1 MFRVIM
7 RGLLARK
14 FRLFATA
21 LAVTLG
27 VAFMAGTMVLTDTIG
42 HTFNDL
48 STGVY
53 KGTDAEVRAKAAF
66 SGPAMGGG
74 DQRPLISDSLVQS
87 LRRVPGVAA
96 DEGSAMGYARLTG
109 KNGKALGNPAAG
121 APTLG
126 GNWNHVSQLNPW
138 TLVAGH
144 PPQAA
149 DQVVIDK
156 KSATD
161 GHLRV
166 GDMTTVLAL
175 GAPQRFRVVGIV
187 KFGTADSPGGASV
200 ALFTMPVA
208 QRLVAGP
215 GKLTNV
221 LFVAKPGVSQ
231 QQLAA
236 NLRHMLPHGMEAVT
250 GATVT
255 KEMQD
260 SFQQAMGFFNTFMM
274 IFAVI
279 ALLVGAFMIF
289 NTFSITVAQRTREN
303 GLLRALGASKRQ
315 VLGSVIAEAV
325 AVGVIASAIGLAAGI
340 AMAAGLEG
348 LLQALGFLGLPI
360 GGIVFSIRTVI
371 VAGLAGLLVTLAAA
385 LSPARKAA
393 KVSPVAAMQEVSA
406 GSTGYGSKQRILV
419 GAALL
424 VLGVAALFTGLFAH
438 VGSQVLVVGAGAL
451 LVFFAVSVLGRT
463 VSLPLSRAVGAPLP
477 RMRGIPGKLARAN
490 AMRNPKR
497 TAASAS
503 ALMIGVGLVGFIT
516 ILASSTTASINR
528 TIDRSFAGD
537 IVIDSGAGMTGGI
550 DPALAQEL
558 ARLPQVSAV
567 AGIRGGLAEI
577 FGKPEQIAAV
587 DPGTIGKIFHVG
599 SAQGSTGGL
608 GRTGIAVYKD
618 VATAHH
624 LRVGSAVPVVF
635 RDTGPADAAG
645 RADLR
650 GFHGGAGAALLLG
663 HVRVRCQLHV
673 ALRQRRGD
681 AEGARDQHRG
691 RAEGGAGHR
700 DEVLRHHGDGPDG
713 VQGRADQAVPAT
725 ADARVCAARAG
736 HLHRAARHRQHP
748 GIVDL
753 RAHPGTGRDAR
764 GRDDQAPAAGND
776 PVGVGDHRVAGYGPR
791 PAGRGVLRLGA
802 GAGYEEPGHHGV
814 QPAGAE
820 PGDRGGAGRGGRP
833 GGGDPAQPP
842 RREAQH
848 PARDRQRIAQRSR
861 LGRRCAVTGLRGR
874 AGLAGMRRPPEDRC
888 DLRRDFRP
896 CIRGG

>member
-1 MFRVIM
+1 MFRVIV

-53 KGTDAEVRAKAAF
+53 RGTDAEVRAKAVF
-66 SGPAMGGG
+66 NGPAMSGGE
-74 DQRPLISDSLVQS
+74 QRPLISSWLVPALS
-87 LRRVPGVAA
+87 RVPGVAA
-96 DEGSAMGYARLTG
+96 AEGSAYGYARLTG

-126 GNWNHVSQLNPW
+126 GNWNLVKQLNPW
-138 TLVAGH
+138 TLADGH
-144 PPQAA
+144 PPEAA
-149 DQVVIDK
+149 NQVVIDA

-175 GAPQRFRVVGIV
+175 GPPQRYRVVGIV

-215 GKLTNV
+215 GKLTSV

-236 NLRHMLPHGMEAVT
+236 SLRHKLPHGLEAVT

-279 ALLVGAFMIF
+279 ALLVGSFMIF

-315 VLGSVIAEAV
+315 VIGTVVAEA
-325 AVGVIASAIGLAAGI
+325 AVVGIIASAIGLAAGI
-340 AMAAGLEG
+340 AVAAGLEA
-348 LLQALGFLGLPI
+348 LLNALGFGLPA

-371 VAGLAGLLVTLAAA
+371 VAGLAGLTVTLVAAQ
-385 LSPARKAA
+385 SPARKAA
-393 KVSPVAAMQEVSA
+393 KVSPVAAMHQVPA
-406 GSTGYGSKQRILV
+406 GSTGYGSKQRIFV

-424 VLGVAALFTGLFAH
+424 VLGVAALFTGLFTH
-438 VGSQVLVVGAGAL
+438 VGSQVVIVGAGAL

-477 RMRGIPGKLARAN
+477 RLRGIPGKLARAN

-516 ILASSTTASINR
+516 ILASSTTASINS

-537 IVIDSGAGMTGGI
+537 IVIDSGAGLSGGI
-550 DPALAQEL
+550 DPALAQRL
-558 ARLPQVSAV
+558 AQLPQVSAV
-567 AGIRGGLAEI
+567 AGVRGGLAEI
-577 FGKPEQIAAV
+577 FGAPEQIAAV
-587 DPGTIGKIFHVG
+587 DPQTIGKIFHVG
-599 SAQGSTGGL
+599 SMQGSTGGL
-608 GRTGIAVYKD
+608 GRSGIAIYRD

-624 LRVGSAVPVVF
+624 LKVGSAVPVVF
-635 RDTGPADAAG
+635 RDTGPRTLRVALIYGDSTAAPAQRYFLGTSAFDANFALHYDSAVVIQKAPG
-645 RADLR
+645 TSTA
-650 GFHGGAGAALLLG
+650 AALKAVRAIATKYSGTSVMDQTAFKAARTKPFQQLLTLVYVLLALAIFIALLG
-663 HVRVRCQLHV
+663 IGNTLALSIFERTRELGVMRAVGMTRRQL
-673 ALRQRRGD
+673 
-681 AEGARDQHRG
+681 
-691 RAEGGAGHR
+691 RATIRWESVIIA
-700 DEVLRHHGDGPDG
+700 
-713 VQGRADQAVPAT
+713 VQGTILGLLVGMFFGWALVLAMKSQGITVFSLPVLSLVT
-725 ADARVCAARAG
+725 VVVLAAIAG
-736 HLHRAARHRQHP
+736 VVAAILPSRRAAKLN
-748 GIVDL
+748 IL
-753 RAHPGTGRDAR
+753 
-764 GRDDQAPAAGND
+764 QA
-776 PVGVGDHRVAGYGPR
+776 
-791 PAGRGVLRLGA
+791 
-802 GAGYEEPGHHGV
+802 
-814 QPAGAE
+814 
-820 PGDRGGAGRGGRP
+820 
-833 GGGDPAQPP
+833 
-842 RREAQH
+842 
-848 PARDRQRIAQRSR
+848 IAS
-861 LGRRCAVTGLRGR
+861 
-874 AGLAGMRRPPEDRC
+874 E
-888 DLRRDFRP
+888 
-896 CIRGG
+896 

>member
-138 TLVAGH
+138 TLVDGH

-463 VSLPLSRAVGAPLP
+463 VSLPLSRAVGAPLS
-477 RMRGIPGKLARAN
+477 RLRGIPGKLARAN

-635 RDTGPADAAG
+635 RDTGPQTLRVALIYGDSMAAPAHSYFLGTSAFDANFTLHYDSAVVMQKAPG
-645 RADLR
+645 TSTA
-650 GFHGGAGAALLLG
+650 AALKAVRAIATQYSGTTVMDQTAFKAERTKPYQQLLTLVYVLLALAIFIALLG
-663 HVRVRCQLHV
+663 IGNTLALSIFERIRELGVMRAVGMTRHQLRAMIRWESVIIALQGTVLGLLVGVFFGWALVLAMKSQGITVFSLPVLSLVTVVVLAAV
-673 ALRQRRGD
+673 AGL
-681 AEGARDQHRG
+681 
-691 RAEGGAGHR
+691 
-700 DEVLRHHGDGPDG
+700 V
-713 VQGRADQAVPAT
+713 
-725 ADARVCAARAG
+725 AAILPSR
-736 HLHRAARHRQHP
+736 RAAKLNILHA
-748 GIVDL
+748 IVS
-753 RAHPGTGRDAR
+753 
-764 GRDDQAPAAGND
+764 
-776 PVGVGDHRVAGYGPR
+776 
-791 PAGRGVLRLGA
+791 
-802 GAGYEEPGHHGV
+802 E
-814 QPAGAE
+814 
-820 PGDRGGAGRGGRP
+820 
-833 GGGDPAQPP
+833 
-842 RREAQH
+842 
-848 PARDRQRIAQRSR
+848 
-861 LGRRCAVTGLRGR
+861 
-874 AGLAGMRRPPEDRC
+874 
-888 DLRRDFRP
+888 
-896 CIRGG
+896 